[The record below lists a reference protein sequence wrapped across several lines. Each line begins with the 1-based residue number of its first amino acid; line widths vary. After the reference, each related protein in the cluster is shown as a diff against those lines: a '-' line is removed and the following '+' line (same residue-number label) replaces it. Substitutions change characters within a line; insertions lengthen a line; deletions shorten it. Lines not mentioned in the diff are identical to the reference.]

1 LSVEHPTQAS
11 DKHAT
16 EARLEHPTEAPVEQ
30 ATETP
35 VDQATETPVEQATDG
50 PNDQPV
56 RTSAEQPIRAS
67 AHSLTRG
74 PPRGRYL
81 LTLSIAAL
89 GIVFGDIGTSPLYAV
104 RECLHGP
111 HGVDP
116 SRANVLGVLSL
127 IVWSLVIVVSIKYL
141 AYVLRADNRGEG
153 GILALMALA
162 ATTTS
167 RDTWI
172 GKAVIALGLFGAAL
186 LYGDGM
192 ITPAISVL
200 SAVEGLEIAA
210 PGLTDFVVPITVII
224 LVGLFWIQRRGTAG
238 VGAMFGPVTFIWFL
252 AIAALGI
259 AQIVHHP
266 DVLASLSPTYA
277 IAFLKAGSF
286 RAFLVLGAVFLVVT
300 GGEALYADMGH
311 FGARPIRLTWFAV
324 ALPALL
330 LNYFGQG
337 ALLIAEPSA
346 ADQPFWRMVPGWAL
360 YPMLFLATFATII
373 ASQALISGVFS
384 LTRQATMLGFWP
396 RQRVQH
402 TSAREIGQIYL
413 PGMNW
418 LLMIATIG
426 LVLGFGSSSRLAA
439 AYGIAVTL
447 TMVITTL
454 LAFFV
459 ARRRWKWAVPAAL
472 GITIVFLIPDI
483 AFLGA
488 NLIKIHDGGWF
499 PLLIGAGLFMVMIT
513 WKRGREILGERFRER
528 IVPLADFYELLH
540 VERPARVPGTAV
552 YLTSNAEGTPPA
564 LLQNFLLNRAIHQRV
579 ALVTITTEDVPFV
592 EAEERAQREEL
603 EMGFVRIVARFGFM
617 ESPNVPKLLEAE
629 LPGYSLEHTTFFL
642 GRETLIATERPGMAI
657 WREKLFAF
665 LSRNAQPATAF
676 FGIPPDR
683 VMEIGT
689 QIEL

>member
-1 LSVEHPTQAS
+1 L
-11 DKHAT
+11 
-16 EARLEHPTEAPVEQ
+16 R
-30 ATETP
+30 
-35 VDQATETPVEQATDG
+35 
-50 PNDQPV
+50 
-56 RTSAEQPIRAS
+56 R
-67 AHSLTRG
+67 
-74 PPRGRYL
+74 PPQGRYL

-104 RECLHGP
+104 RECLHGA

-127 IVWSLVIVVSIKYL
+127 IFWSLVVVVSIKYL
-141 AYVLRADNRGEG
+141 AYVLHADNRGEG

-162 ATTTS
+162 SSTTP
-167 RDTWI
+167 RDTPI
-172 GKAVIALGLFGAAL
+172 GKIIVALGLFGAAL

-200 SAVEGLEIAA
+200 SAVEGLEVAA
-210 PGLTDFVVPITVII
+210 PKLTGYVVPITVAI
-224 LVGLFWIQRRGTAG
+224 LVGLFAIQRRGTAG
-238 VGAMFGPVTFIWFL
+238 IGAMFGPVTFIWFL
-252 AIAALGI
+252 ALALLGI
-259 AQIVHHP
+259 TQIVRHP
-266 DVLASLSPTYA
+266 EVLAALSPTHA
-277 IAFLKAGSF
+277 VDFLKNGSF

-300 GGEALYADMGH
+300 GGEAMYADMGH
-311 FGARPIRLTWFAV
+311 FGARPIRITWFAV

-337 ALLIAEPSA
+337 ALLLAEPSA
-346 ADQPFWRMVPGWAL
+346 ADQPFWRMVPTWAL
-360 YPMLFLATFATII
+360 YPMLPLATLATII

-418 LLMIATIG
+418 LLMVSTIG

-454 LAFFV
+454 LAFWV
-459 ARRRWKWAVPAAL
+459 ARRRWKWALPAAL
-472 GITIVFLIPDI
+472 GVTIVFLIPDL

-488 NLIKIHDGGWF
+488 NLVKIHDGGWF
-499 PLLIGAGLFMVMIT
+499 PLLMGGGLFMVMIT

-528 IVPLADFYELLH
+528 IVPLGDFHELLH

-564 LLQNFLLNRAIHQRV
+564 LLQNFLLNRAVHQRV
-579 ALVTITTEDVPFV
+579 VLLTITTEDVPYV
-592 EAEERAQREEL
+592 DARERARHEQL
-603 EMGFVRIVARFGFM
+603 EVGFIRIVGRFGFM
-617 ESPNVPKLLEAE
+617 ESPNVPALLSVE

-642 GRETLIATERPGMAI
+642 GRETLMATARPGMAL